1 MSRTGRIL
9 VVDDTR
15 AMRLKLAGAATSLG
29 HQCHAVGS
37 GSEALD
43 HMRGHPVDAVLLD
56 IVMPE
61 MDGFDVL
68 KAMKSD
74 PALRDIPV
82 IVISSLDDTES
93 AVTAIE
99 LGAEDFLPKNFDP
112 VIFRA
117 RVNTLLQKKYV
128 RDAEVDYLNQVEKL
142 ARAAQILKVG
152 NYNPSK
158 LGLGEIS
165 ERDDALGDLARVFAD
180 AAQKVYERERRLRQS
195 IKTLR
200 GGFGLIVLGLIWG
213 LVAPLSRMAS
223 GLEAHPFGMAFWVSL
238 LSGLC
243 CIGWSVAKGT
253 VPKAREIPWGYFLA
267 YALLGAVVSESL
279 LFIVAGKVEASIIS
293 IIIVLEGFLAFAF
306 AAFTRIEQPSLSRFA
321 GLLLGLLG
329 VLVILYD
336 KFTGAVPGGLLWT
349 VIALAIPACYAAEG
363 IMLAAKRPE
372 HIPTV
377 TTVGL
382 MQLTAAAILLPIALS
397 TGEMI
402 YPSAIPGA
410 LELTVVLIAAASLS
424 ANVLFLYLI
433 NNLGAVFTG
442 QAAYFTTIAGI
453 GWSMLLLG
461 ESLNAWIWAALALTA
476 AGLFLV
482 GPKREAELEPPPAM
496 AMTPSM
502 LDTAAG

>member
-15 AMRLKLAGAATSLG
+15 TLRLKLAGAAIGLG
-29 HQCHAVGS
+29 HQCQSVAS
-37 GSEALD
+37 GAEALD
-43 HMRGHPVDAVLLD
+43 YMRSQPVDAVLLD

-61 MDGFDVL
+61 MDGFEVL
-68 KAMKSD
+68 KAMKGD
-74 PALRDIPV
+74 PALKDIPV

-93 AVTAIE
+93 AVKAIE

-128 RDAEVDYLNQVEKL
+128 RDVEVDYLKQVQKL

-158 LGLGEIS
+158 LGLREIS
-165 ERDDALGDLARVFAD
+165 ERRDALGDLARVFSD

-200 GGFGLIVLGLIWG
+200 GGFGLILLGLIWG

-238 LSGLC
+238 LSGIC
-243 CIGWSVAKGT
+243 CVGWSVAKGT
-253 VPKAREIPWGYFLA
+253 MPKPREIPWGYFIA
-267 YALLGAVVSESL
+267 YALLGAAVSESL
-279 LFIVAGKVEASIIS
+279 LFFVAGKIEASIIS
-293 IIIVLEGFLAFAF
+293 IIVVLEGFLAFAF
-306 AAFTRIEQPSLSRFA
+306 AAFMRIEQPSLSRFA

-336 KFTGAVPGGLLWT
+336 KFTGASASALLWT
-349 VIALAIPACYAAEG
+349 IVALLIPACYAAEG

-372 HIPTV
+372 NIPTI
-377 TTVGL
+377 TIVGI
-382 MQLTAAAILLPIALS
+382 MQLVAAAILLPIALS
-397 TGEMI
+397 TGQMI
-402 YPSAIPGA
+402 YPTAAPGA
-410 LELTVVLIAAASLS
+410 LGLTIVLIAAASLS
-424 ANVLFLYLI
+424 ANVLFLQLI
-433 NNLGAVFTG
+433 TNLGSVFTS
-442 QAAYFTTIAGI
+442 QSAYFTTMAGI
-453 GWSMLLLG
+453 GWSVVLLG
-461 ESLNAWIWAALALTA
+461 ESLNGWIWAALGLTA

-482 GPKREAELEPPPAM
+482 GPKHEAELEPPAALAM
-496 AMTPSM
+496 QEAPQT
-502 LDTAAG
+502 